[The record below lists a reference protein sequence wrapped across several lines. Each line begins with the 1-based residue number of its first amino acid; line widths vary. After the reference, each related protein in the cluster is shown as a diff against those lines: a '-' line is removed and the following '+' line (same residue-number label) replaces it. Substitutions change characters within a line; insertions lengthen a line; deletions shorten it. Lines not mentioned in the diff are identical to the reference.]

1 MAINPES
8 TPTVPTET
16 SVDTK
21 NIPTSVPVGP
31 DGMTDY
37 IRQPK
42 AEIQGESKNF
52 LAKLRAEVDKL
63 IHPEQKVTSTPYAGE
78 PVNAPNEVG
87 VSANYPSKIVL
98 PYNDV
103 KVWDIITDS
112 YGRSQLVS
120 VPEGKFDDSK
130 FRKPTVSSTPD
141 AGAPV
146 NAPNEVGVNTN
157 TTISATVNP
166 GNTIEPNPS
175 GNVTSPGAVPT
186 VPGF

>member
-21 NIPTSVPVGP
+21 NIPTIVSVDPE
-31 DGMTDY
+31 DGMTDF
-37 IRQPK
+37 IRRPK

-63 IHPEQKVTSTPYAGE
+63 IHPEQKVTSTPDASA
-78 PVNAPNEVG
+78 PVTATSEVG

-103 KVWDIITDS
+103 KV
-112 YGRSQLVS
+112 
-120 VPEGKFDDSK
+120 
-130 FRKPTVSSTPD
+130 
-141 AGAPV
+141 
-146 NAPNEVGVNTN
+146 
-157 TTISATVNP
+157 
-166 GNTIEPNPS
+166 
-175 GNVTSPGAVPT
+175 
-186 VPGF
+186 

>member
-1 MAINPES
+1 MANTPES

-16 SVDTK
+16 PVDTK

-87 VSANYPSKIVL
+87 V
-98 PYNDV
+98 
-103 KVWDIITDS
+103 
-112 YGRSQLVS
+112 
-120 VPEGKFDDSK
+120 
-130 FRKPTVSSTPD
+130 
-141 AGAPV
+141 
-146 NAPNEVGVNTN
+146 NAN
-157 TTISATVNP
+157 TTISVTANP

-186 VPGF
+186 APGF